1 MALNIKDRETDS
13 LVREL
18 AALTGEPITDAVK
31 VAVRE
36 RLERERRVRPRKA
49 SVEEIL
55 AIAAQIAGKPV
66 VDPRTPDEIIGY
78 DEHGLPT

>member
-36 RLERERRVRPRKA
+36 RLERERRVRPHKA

-55 AIAAQIAGKPV
+55 AIAAKIASRPV
-66 VDPRTPDEIIGY
+66 VDPRTPDEIMGY

>member
-36 RLERERRVRPRKA
+36 RLERERRLRPGKA
-49 SVEEIL
+49 GVDEVL
-55 AIAAQIAGKPV
+55 TIAARIAGRPV
-66 VDPRTPDEIIGY
+66 VDPRSPDEILGY

>member
-49 SVEEIL
+49 SVEEIMKL
-55 AIAAQIAGKPV
+55 VEEFAAKPV

>member
-36 RLERERRVRPRKA
+36 RLERERRVRPHKA

-55 AIAAQIAGKPV
+55 AVAARIASRPV
-66 VDPRTPDEIIGY
+66 VDPRTPDEIMGY

>member
-1 MALNIKDRETDS
+1 MKDRETDS

-49 SVEEIL
+49 SIEEIMELVEEF
-55 AIAAQIAGKPV
+55 AAKPV
-66 VDPRTPDEIIGY
+66 IDPRTPDEIIGY
-78 DEHGLPT
+78 DEHGLPA

>member
-36 RLERERRVRPRKA
+36 RLERERRLRPTKA
-49 SVEEIL
+49 SIEEIL
-55 AIAAQIAGKPV
+55 AIAAKIAAKPV
-66 VDPRTPDEIIGY
+66 VDPRSPDEIMGY

>member
-31 VAVRE
+31 IAVRE
-36 RLERERRVRPRKA
+36 RLERERRLRPGKA
-49 SVEEIL
+49 SVAEVL
-55 AIAAQIAGKPV
+55 AIAAKIAAKPV
-66 VDPRTPDEIIGY
+66 VDPRSPDEILGY

>member
-36 RLERERRVRPRKA
+36 RLERERRLRPGKA
-49 SVEEIL
+49 GVAEVL
-55 AIAAQIAGKPV
+55 TIAARIAGRPV
-66 VDPRTPDEIIGY
+66 VDPRSPDEILGY

>member
-36 RLERERRVRPRKA
+36 RLERERRVRPHKA

-55 AIAAQIAGKPV
+55 AIAARIASRPV
-66 VDPRTPDEIIGY
+66 VDPRTPDEIMGY